1 VSLARAEHQQSGAPN
16 ALVTDGPFRYVRNP
30 IYLAGITLVLGV
42 ALLYS
47 PWSAVDL
54 AAPILLLVFFH
65 VRVIRIE
72 EPALRRRFGPP
83 YDEYCR
89 RVSRWMPRPSPRGAR
104 ERTA

>member
-1 VSLARAEHQQSGAPN
+1 
-16 ALVTDGPFRYVRNP
+16 
-30 IYLAGITLVLGV
+30 VLGV